1 MAVGSSISAADFNN
15 IRSILLNNFGPG
27 QYGFA
32 SGTGA
37 NDIPNSVTGGNDI
50 ATSDSVLSADVERLF
65 SVGQLIHYHQ
75 NGAIKTISSGTTYP
89 GLQTGQVIEWADW
102 GDAGD
107 VKGLYDLANS
117 CASFDRRTTEFGGD
131 FSTVVADLDEVDV
144 LWQNISGG
152 CVYTWSSED
161 LYYEY
166 WTTGGEL
173 RVNIDIDAIGSVG
186 QASYEKNLNWQTM
199 ASNMGTIRLYA
210 RPDSAGTGWEWVV
223 ESLSNS
229 GTGSVTAVSELTDAI
244 ALTTK
249 YTKIG
254 AGSIYNDNSIEVQMA
269 VINGSNRVTLN
280 VVMTDGD
287 TGTGDPADGPQSTP
301 IDEPVSANVNI
312 SCTQYYPDSTITLN
326 DGTTDTDFSLG
337 GNGIRPGQNRNQ
349 PSVT

>member
-75 NGAIKTISSGTTYP
+75 TGAIKTISSGTTYP

-107 VKGLYDLANS
+107 VKGLYDLANA

-131 FSTVVADLDEVDV
+131 FGTVVTDIDEVTAQWNFITGSNV
-144 LWQNISGG
+144 F
-152 CVYTWSSED
+152 TWSTQSDME
-161 LYYEY
+161 EY
-166 WTTGGEL
+166 FTLGGEL

-199 ASNMGTIRLYA
+199 ASNMGTVRLYV

-229 GTGSVTAVSELTDAI
+229 GTGSITATPNITDDI

-254 AGSIYNDNSIEVQMA
+254 AGSIYNDNQIEIRLA
-269 VINGSNRVTLN
+269 VIDSFNRVTLQVRLN
-280 VVMTDGD
+280 DND
-287 TGTGDPADGPQSTP
+287 AGTGDPADGPESTP
-301 IDEPVSANVNI
+301 VDEPVTANVQI
-312 SCTQYYPDSTITLN
+312 TWTQYYPDSTITLN
-326 DGTTDTDFSLG
+326 DGTTDTDFTLG
-337 GNGIRPGQNRNQ
+337 GNAIRPGFSSNG